1 MCERS
6 YAICGL
12 VRMVKHSAGNH
23 LCSYAGFGLP
33 VRLCIGIAALV
44 LFHADESLAQTPE
57 LDLEYGEE
65 INEVCAG
72 CHGEFGQGNIS
83 GEYPRIAGLDAE
95 YIAKQLSDF
104 KLRKRINIP
113 MIPFAND
120 RELPGD
126 DVRVIAGYLA
136 QIQLPTK
143 LAPIDE
149 ENFDALERLH
159 ASKRVV
165 NIKDYPGDKE
175 QGRKFYDNECAT
187 CHAKDGSGIKKKK
200 APMLAGQ
207 YSEYLL
213 RQIKNY
219 RSGERLHDEE
229 EDDRELFNE
238 ISDEL
243 IHGMLAYLAT
253 LDDN

>member
-1 MCERS
+1 MHIVAS
-6 YAICGL
+6 VAAIGL
-12 VRMVKHSAGNH
+12 AWSGIRFMGSHAHRIAGWVIV
-23 LCSYAGFGLP
+23 AQ
-33 VRLCIGIAALV
+33 LV
-44 LFHADESLAQTPE
+44 LSFTQDVLAGEPAKEADE
-57 LDLEYGEE
+57 LDMDYGEE
-65 INEVCAG
+65 INETCAG
-72 CHGEFGQGNIS
+72 CHGEFGQGSIE
-83 GEYPRIAGLDAE
+83 GEYPRLAGLDAE

-126 DVRVIAGYLA
+126 DVRVIAEYLSR
-136 QIQLPTK
+136 IKLPTK
-143 LAPIDE
+143 LEPIDE

-165 NIKDYPGDKE
+165 NIKDYPGDIE
-175 QGRKFYDNECAT
+175 LGRKFYDDECAN
-187 CHAKDGSGIKKKK
+187 CHGKDGYGIKKKK

-213 RQIKNY
+213 RQMNNF
-219 RSGERLHDEE
+219 RAGERLHDEE
-229 EDDRELFNE
+229 EDDREVFIE
-238 ISDEL
+238 ISDAV
-243 IHGMLAYLAT
+243 IAGMLAYLAT